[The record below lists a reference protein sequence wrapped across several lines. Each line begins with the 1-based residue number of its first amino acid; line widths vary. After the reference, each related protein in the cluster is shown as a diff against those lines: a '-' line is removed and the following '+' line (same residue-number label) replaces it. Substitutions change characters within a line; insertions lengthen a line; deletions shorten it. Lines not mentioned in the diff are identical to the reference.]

1 MEKTSADEN
10 CLVSSILFLVASLEE
25 TSWEAGGVVEELRLA
40 CCGVVEAE
48 GPRLAVA
55 LSRGRVLV
63 VAEQGQ
69 CVLCVNRAESK
80 YEVLGRLDVCVCVCV
95 YMHMATALFCCSA

>member
-1 MEKTSADEN
+1 MRKKRRTRLRSGSRGSSGIERSSTEEI
-10 CLVSSILFLVASLEE
+10 CLIASILFLVASLEE

-55 LSRGRVLV
+55 LSRGRVLL

-80 YEVLGRLDVCVCVCV
+80 Y
-95 YMHMATALFCCSA
+95 

>member
-1 MEKTSADEN
+1 MRKKRRTRLRSGSRGRCGIERSSAEEI
-10 CLVSSILFLVASLEE
+10 CLVDLVLVASLEE

-55 LSRGRVLV
+55 LSRGRVLL

-80 YEVLGRLDVCVCVCV
+80 Y
-95 YMHMATALFCCSA
+95 

>member
-1 MEKTSADEN
+1 MEKTPADEN
-10 CLVSSILFLVASLEE
+10 CLVSSILFLVASSEG
-25 TSWEAGGVVEELRLA
+25 TSWVAGGVVEELRLA

-55 LSRGRVLV
+55 LSRDRVLL

-69 CVLCVNRAESK
+69 CVLCVNRKS
-80 YEVLGRLDVCVCVCV
+80 
-95 YMHMATALFCCSA
+95 S

>member
-1 MEKTSADEN
+1 MEKTPADEN
-10 CLVSSILFLVASLEE
+10 CVVSSILFLVASPGG

-40 CCGVVEAE
+40 CCGVVE

-55 LSRGRVLV
+55 LSRGRVLL

-80 YEVLGRLDVCVCVCV
+80 Y
-95 YMHMATALFCCSA
+95 

>member
-1 MEKTSADEN
+1 MRKKRRTRLRSGSRGSSGIERSSTEEN
-10 CLVSSILFLVASLEE
+10 CQILFLVASLEE

-55 LSRGRVLV
+55 LSRGRVLL

-69 CVLCVNRAESK
+69 CVLCVNRVESK
-80 YEVLGRLDVCVCVCV
+80 Y
-95 YMHMATALFCCSA
+95 

>member
-1 MEKTSADEN
+1 MREKRRTRLRSDRGRSGMEKTSADEN
-10 CLVSSILFLVASLEE
+10 CLASSILFLVASSEE
-25 TSWEAGGVVEELRLA
+25 TSWIAGGAVEELRLA
-40 CCGVVEAE
+40 CCGVVE

-55 LSRGRVLV
+55 LSRGRVLL

-80 YEVLGRLDVCVCVCV
+80 Y
-95 YMHMATALFCCSA
+95 

>member
-1 MEKTSADEN
+1 MALRDPRPRKS
-10 CLVSSILFLVASLEE
+10 VSSILFLVASLEE

-55 LSRGRVLV
+55 LSRGRVLLVACCGAGPVRV
-63 VAEQGQ
+63 V
-69 CVLCVNRAESK
+69 CKS
-80 YEVLGRLDVCVCVCV
+80 
-95 YMHMATALFCCSA
+95 

>member
-1 MEKTSADEN
+1 MRKKRRTRLRSGSRG
-10 CLVSSILFLVASLEE
+10 SSGIERSSTEEICQILFLVASLEE

-55 LSRGRVLV
+55 LSRGRVLL

-80 YEVLGRLDVCVCVCV
+80 Y
-95 YMHMATALFCCSA
+95 

>member
-1 MEKTSADEN
+1 MMVVKLAVAVHEN
-10 CLVSSILFLVASLEE
+10 KSNCYSWSCVLLLWRCLV
-25 TSWEAGGVVEELRLA
+25 
-40 CCGVVEAE
+40 E

-55 LSRGRVLV
+55 LSRGRVLL

-80 YEVLGRLDVCVCVCV
+80 Y
-95 YMHMATALFCCSA
+95 